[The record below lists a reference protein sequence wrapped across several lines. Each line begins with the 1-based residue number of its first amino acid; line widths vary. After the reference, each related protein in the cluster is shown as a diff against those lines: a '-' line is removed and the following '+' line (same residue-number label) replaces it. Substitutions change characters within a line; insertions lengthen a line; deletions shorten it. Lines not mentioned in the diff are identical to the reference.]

1 MPNPISP
8 EKGCIVVLP
17 MGKVPESALDAV
29 SDHIALYFNH
39 YTKIFSPLKT
49 PRYAFDEQRR
59 QYNAATIIRSLES
72 INFEAYAKVIA
83 IVNVDLFIPIFT
95 HVMGEAQE
103 GGKFALVSMYRLI
116 RGEVGNRPSTSKIL
130 ERLVKVAL
138 HELGHLFDVV
148 HCADEKCIMH
158 FSGNIKDID
167 HIMLNFCTYC
177 ERYLEESMKRL
188 LKPPTLRS
196 HHSELT

>member
-1 MPNPISP
+1 MPNAISP

-29 SDHIALYFNH
+29 SDHIPLYFNH
-39 YTKIFSPLKT
+39 HTRILPPLKT
-49 PRYAFDEQRR
+49 PRYAFDEQRN
-59 QYNAATIIRSLES
+59 QYNAATIIKTLES
-72 INFEAYAKVIA
+72 LNFEDHAKVIA
-83 IVNVDLFIPIFT
+83 LVNVDLFIPIFT

-103 GGKFALVSMYRLI
+103 GGRVALVSMYRLI
-116 RGEVGNRPSTSKIL
+116 KGGKGNRPSTSKIL

-148 HCADEKCIMH
+148 HCTDAKCIMH
-158 FSGNIKDID
+158 FAGNIQDID

-177 ERYLEESMKRL
+177 QRYLEESMKRL
-188 LKPPTLRS
+188 LKPPVPLPTS
-196 HHSELT
+196 FP